1 MTPSPNIYPPPAVEP
16 APVAPVAPATVQP
29 APSAP
34 AQPAPALPYAVELFP
49 YGTGRL
55 METKVS
61 AGRGGGELLSDDE
74 RAVWAYVKW
83 LEGENSRLAG
93 EVAAA
98 REAAKGKKK

>member
-16 APVAPVAPATVQP
+16 APVATTAPATVQP
-29 APSAP
+29 APSTP
-34 AQPAPALPYAVELFP
+34 PVLPYAVELFP

-83 LEGENSRLAG
+83 LEAENSRLAG

-98 REAAKGKKK
+98 REVAKGKGGKK